1 MLVGTVKTLKLTL
14 YCKQWHLDHMPN
26 KHVLRD
32 CLVSAAILRAGG
44 KHKLM
49 IPPILANRTES
60 AGFFSGNKTTI
71 YSSVQKIRY
80 QRGCLGIT
88 K

>member
-1 MLVGTVKTLKLTL
+1 MLVGTFKTLKLTL
-14 YCKQWHLDHMPN
+14 YCKHWHLDHMPN

-49 IPPILANRTES
+49 IPPILAHRIES
-60 AGFFSGNKTTI
+60 ACFFSSDNKTTI
-71 YSSVQKIRY
+71 YSSSEN
-80 QRGCLGIT
+80 
-88 K
+88 